1 MAEYCFEKGLIILV
15 CGMEGN
21 VIRCLAPLVITD
33 DELEK
38 GLTIMEKGLAH
49 IAG

>member
-1 MAEYCFEKGLIILV
+1 LIILV
-15 CGMEGN
+15 YGMEGN

-33 DELEK
+33 DELGK